1 MEDFFVLL
9 THPFLHVCIISYPM
23 PPFSLLDRVSLF
35 CLFSSKVS
43 SFFETF
49 PYRLDESTGQID
61 YDTMAANAK
70 LFRPKVGK
78 RRIISQDRCNF
89 KSVLS

>member
-1 MEDFFVLL
+1 MHVLRSRPGL
-9 THPFLHVCIISYPM
+9 ACFYLLPLPSS
-23 PPFSLLDRVSLF
+23 PPDCVAYVVTNVVVRQ
-35 CLFSSKVS
+35 VS

-70 LFRPKVGK
+70 LFRPKV
-78 RRIISQDRCNF
+78 
-89 KSVLS
+89 

>member
-1 MEDFFVLL
+1 MILGSMF
-9 THPFLHVCIISYPM
+9 
-23 PPFSLLDRVSLF
+23 FSLFLVF
-35 CLFSSKVS
+35 VVQVS

-70 LFRPKVGK
+70 LFRPKVRNRPERQGQLRRTLK
-78 RRIISQDRCNF
+78 RHN
-89 KSVLS
+89 SVFPPPARPRAPRKTQ